1 MSLGFRKINN
11 DVEIW
16 QDGELIG
23 SLYKH
28 ARTEK
33 MYLDFTGQLCFDDEE
48 TTQLC
53 EAIKEFQ
60 ANGASNE
67 TNS

>member
-23 SLYKH
+23 NLY
-28 ARTEK
+28 RNNTTQK
-33 MYLDFTGQLCFDDEE
+33 MYLDLAGELCFDDEE
-48 TTQLC
+48 TAQLC
-53 EAIKEFQ
+53 QAIKGFRDDLL
-60 ANGASNE
+60 
-67 TNS
+67 